1 MSKLWIFG
9 DSFSDSCG
17 LHDHHDYVAW
27 LSQHNHD
34 VSNPLEYSFQNLL
47 AKELD
52 LKLEGRGT
60 SGSGNTEIITEIL
73 TNINYIDKNDY
84 IIIGWSV
91 PTRLSLPGAGSW
103 NKFTTISNY
112 MNAKNLDDELGGTHY
127 YDFYTNTFP
136 DKIDYHMEYW
146 NNVAMELSYHLQ
158 KNYNIITWSWLHEI
172 RNIQNISQH
181 TNSEVGDD
189 HPSIEGHKYIFEKL
203 KSSDWGTVFDLNTP
217 PPELE
222 EHTHKPQN

>member
-17 LHDHHDYVAW
+17 LYDSHLYASW
-27 LSQHNHD
+27 LTTHTD
-34 VSNPLEYSFQNLL
+34 IVNPLEYSWQYLL

-52 LKLEGRGT
+52 LKLEGRAI

-73 TNINYIDKNDY
+73 ANINYIDKNDF

-91 PTRLSLPGAGSW
+91 PTRLSLPGEGSW
-103 NKFTTISNY
+103 KKFTTISNY
-112 MNAKNLDDELGGTHY
+112 MNAKNLDDDLGGTRY

-136 DKIDYHMEYW
+136 EKIDYHVEYW
-146 NNVAMELSYHLQ
+146 NNIGMELSFHLQ
-158 KNYNIITWSWLHEI
+158 KNYNIITWSWLHEY
-172 RNIQNISQH
+172 RSIQTISHH
-181 TNSEVGDD
+181 TNNEVGDD

-203 KSSDWGTVFDLNTP
+203 KSSEWGTIFDLNTP
-217 PPELE
+217 DELV
-222 EHTHKPQN
+222 EHTHKP